1 MQWEVRAEPA
11 DISIHA
17 LHEESDTTANAM
29 LRMLKFQSTLS
40 MRRATDE
47 HHHAGADDRI
57 SIHAL
62 HEESDPPRP
71 ADSRSNRISIHALHE
86 ESDHVR
92 WLYPFAH
99 QFQSTLSMRR
109 ATGLGKPGNVVYNN
123 ISIHALHEESD
134 DVDTS
139 KLTSPD
145 LFQSTLSMRRAT
157 QTPGCVRLT
166 GRHFNPRSP

>member
-62 HEESDPPRP
+62 HEESDYESRNLR
-71 ADSRSNRISIHALHE
+71 SRSLISIHALHEESDLLVAKVFDNACISIHALHEESDPQFHITAQMLRRISIHALHE
-86 ESDHVR
+86 ESDTIVKT
-92 WLYPFAH
+92 
-99 QFQSTLSMRR
+99 QVFQ
-109 ATGLGKPGNVVYNN
+109 GQ
-123 ISIHALHEESD
+123 ID
-134 DVDTS
+134 
-139 KLTSPD
+139 
-145 LFQSTLSMRRAT
+145 
-157 QTPGCVRLT
+157 
-166 GRHFNPRSP
+166 FNPRSP